1 MVTSQARQRVLGSL
15 GTRLLQLIPKIAFVS
30 TIVISTL
37 TLPIPI
43 KWIVQ
48 VLFYGKSAAHMEN
61 HLPPLV
67 RFTDDHG
74 RGHYE
79 RMADSKWSTLLHVLP
94 CK

>member
-1 MVTSQARQRVLGSL
+1 MATPQARQKVLEPL
-15 GTRLLQLIPKIAFVS
+15 GTRLLQLIPRVAFVS

-37 TLPIPI
+37 TPPRPI
-43 KWIVQ
+43 KWMLYVF
-48 VLFYGKSAAHMEN
+48 FYGEPAAHMDN

-67 RFTDDHG
+67 RFIDDHG